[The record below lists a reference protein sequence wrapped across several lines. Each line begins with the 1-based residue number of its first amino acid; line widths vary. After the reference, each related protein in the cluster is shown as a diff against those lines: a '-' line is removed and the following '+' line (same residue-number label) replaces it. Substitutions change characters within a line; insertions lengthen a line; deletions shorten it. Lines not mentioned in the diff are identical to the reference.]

1 MTSTKLPDPAAVQ
14 LTTLAFEKINPDA
27 AVLFGS
33 RARGD
38 YDENRSD
45 VDIMLIVETEHEQD
59 QKTILDQWAQK
70 TAQLIYG
77 HQVPVQLVWF
87 EQQEYKHQS
96 KYVNTIVTRALRQGI
111 LMADNP
117 EEYRSR
123 YDDEETEY
131 EYLWTDYDNR
141 LYHAERHLNQSQGE
155 KRRDMG

>member
-1 MTSTKLPDPAAVQ
+1 MTSTKLPDPPAVQ

-45 VDIMLIVETEHEQD
+45 VDIMLIVETEPEQD

-96 KYVNTIVTRALRQGI
+96 KYVNTIVTR
-111 LMADNP
+111 
-117 EEYRSR
+117 
-123 YDDEETEY
+123 
-131 EYLWTDYDNR
+131 
-141 LYHAERHLNQSQGE
+141 
-155 KRRDMG
+155 